1 MYKISQLYI
10 NSSLQFRKYII
21 YLIECLGPW
30 TIPGHIPDS
39 CSNTY
44 NHNSNKINIDILKSD
59 FFNNIIKKS
68 EEDIN
73 IYIDSDY
80 FLKGLINSYFV
91 YEKGINN
98 ISILL
103 DEIFKNNELVINNE
117 TMIVFNSLFKGLSS
131 TLNKKNKFFRHF
143 LENYNYHDLKINEIY
158 PPLGSY
164 FHENGAW
171 PCEFGNATLKRGQ
184 IGNSVMVDCNKNT
197 WEGEF
202 WGLVALK
209 TFDKYNGKLVM
220 GNDIRK
226 TSRDHLYANAKIPVN
241 EWIFMLENL
250 KNNEKTNKALEH
262 LVSHCGIIETETVQA
277 IQGVKELLIGKIFQ
291 LSRIE

>member
-1 MYKISQLYI
+1 MYEISQLYI

-30 TIPGHIPDS
+30 SIPGHNPYTS
-39 CSNTY
+39 FNNY
-44 NHNSNKINIDILKSD
+44 NHHSNKINIDILNSK
-59 FFNNIIKKS
+59 FFNNIMKKS

-73 IYIDSDY
+73 IYINSEY

-91 YEKGINN
+91 YVKRVTN

-103 DEIFKNNELVINNE
+103 DEILKNNKLDINNE
-117 TMIVFNSLFKGLSS
+117 TMIVFNSIFKGLSD
-131 TLNKKNKFFRHF
+131 TLNKKNKFFRHY
-143 LENYNYHDLKINEIY
+143 LENYNYHDLKINKIY
-158 PPLGSY
+158 PPPGSY
-164 FHENGAW
+164 FHENGTW

-184 IGNSVMVDCNKNT
+184 IGNSLLVECDKNT
-197 WEGEF
+197 WKGEF
-202 WGLVALK
+202 CGLVSLK

-220 GNDIRK
+220 GNDIRE

-262 LVSHCGIIETETVQA
+262 LIPHCGIIETETIQA
-277 IQGVKELLIGKIFQ
+277 IQGFKELLIGKIFQ
-291 LSRIE
+291 LSRIL